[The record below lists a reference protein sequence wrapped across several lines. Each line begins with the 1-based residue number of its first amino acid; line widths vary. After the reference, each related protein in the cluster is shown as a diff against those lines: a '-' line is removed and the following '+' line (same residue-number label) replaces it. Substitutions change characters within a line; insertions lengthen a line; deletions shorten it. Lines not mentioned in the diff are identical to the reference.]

1 MRCSRRLTKSQNIN
15 DFRLLYVRIFYEHG
29 ISRNWGAMIDLIM
42 TFLCGM
48 LGVSASMVY
57 ELISTIVK
65 RKSESK
71 EDNIASQIKKV
82 SKVLEDS
89 VQEINSLQIEL
100 EKRIKLVEKLQK
112 EAKDA
117 ENIISLTE
125 NQVKAIRTTLNSE
138 LQKESR
144 KSFWQ
149 GVVVNFVFFVL
160 GALVSYI
167 VSKYLI

>member
-1 MRCSRRLTKSQNIN
+1 
-15 DFRLLYVRIFYEHG
+15 
-29 ISRNWGAMIDLIM
+29 MIDLIV
-42 TFLCGM
+42 TFVCGI

-57 ELISTIVK
+57 ELISTIKK

-71 EDNIASQIKKV
+71 EDNITSQIKRV

-100 EKRIKLVEKLQK
+100 EKRIELVEKLQK

-125 NQVKAIRTTLNSE
+125 DQVKAIRTTLNNE

-144 KSFWQ
+144 KSFWK
-149 GVVVNFVFFVL
+149 GVAINFVFFVL
-160 GALVSYI
+160 GALASYI
-167 VSKYLI
+167 VSKYLV